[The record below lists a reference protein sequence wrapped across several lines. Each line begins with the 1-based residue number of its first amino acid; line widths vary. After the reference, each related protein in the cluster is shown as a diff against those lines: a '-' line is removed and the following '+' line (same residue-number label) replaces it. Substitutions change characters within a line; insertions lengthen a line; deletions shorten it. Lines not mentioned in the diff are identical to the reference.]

1 MSVAPVMASWSFDIT
16 PDQLEKMLAR
26 VKQTLKHL
34 PAVPGWLGTD
44 CFTNEKQT
52 RVMVLSRW
60 ESKDAWGRSVWDK
73 VISES
78 LADFVDRSSN
88 QEFNL
93 YFHIAPEP
101 EGS

>member
-1 MSVAPVMASWSFDIT
+1 MSAPVLTSWSFDII
-16 PDQLEKMLAR
+16 PDQLQQMVAH
-26 VKQTLKHL
+26 VKQTLKYL
-34 PAVPGWLGTD
+34 PAFPGWLGTD

-52 RVMVLSRW
+52 RVMILSKW
-60 ESKDAWGRSVWDK
+60 ESKDAWARSMWDK

-93 YFHIAPEP
+93 YFQIAPEP
-101 EGS
+101 DGS

>member
-1 MSVAPVMASWSFDIT
+1 MASWSFDIN
-16 PDQLEKMLAR
+16 PDQLQEMVVR
-26 VKQTLKHL
+26 VKQTLKYL
-34 PAVPGWLGTD
+34 PEVPGWLGTD
-44 CFTNEKQT
+44 CFTNEKRT
-52 RVMVLSRW
+52 RVMVLTKW
-60 ESKDAWGRSVWDK
+60 ESKDTWGRSMWDN
-73 VISES
+73 VISNA